1 MSLKKTVLMKKLC
14 CNLKMLTLVESNRD
28 VTFRASDLLFNIK
41 FYVRC
46 HHALSSKPSFD
57 RSYINAE

>member
-1 MSLKKTVLMKKLC
+1 MLMKKLC
-14 CNLKMLTLVESNRD
+14 CNLKMLTLVESNRGGI
-28 VTFRASDLLFNIK
+28 FRASDLLFNIK

-46 HHALSSKPSFD
+46 NFVQTSKPSFV

>member
-1 MSLKKTVLMKKLC
+1 MFLKKTVLMTKLC

-46 HHALSSKPSFD
+46 HVLSSKPSFV
-57 RSYINAE
+57 RCYINAE

>member
-1 MSLKKTVLMKKLC
+1 MFLKKTVLMKKLC
-14 CNLKMLTLVESNRD
+14 CNLNMLTVVEGNRD

-46 HHALSSKPSFD
+46 HYVLSSKPSFD
-57 RSYINAE
+57 RSYITAE